1 MLTNDLHGAGH
12 LTTHGLRKNAGVAL
26 AEAGAT
32 VPEIQA
38 VLGHRTPHMALH
50 YAREAN
56 KRTLAASGVRKRERA
71 GAA

>member
-1 MLTNDLHGAGH
+1 MACAKT
-12 LTTHGLRKNAGVAL
+12 L
-26 AEAGAT
+26 ASHSQCT

-50 YAREAN
+50 YAKEAN
-56 KRTLAASGVRKRERA
+56 KRILAESGMRKRERA